1 MLIKHVAH
9 AKSWTTIRMWLPHTE
24 FFLYAL
30 KKTPKSDNLYLCRVY
45 LPLQHGSII
54 IHHLSWSPSRSKS
67 TATAANMAILNNT
80 IPYFVTSYWT
90 LYCNYGLYIEVTFSY
105 MVVQRIEGYSCH
117 DGSSFIMRH
126 EGHQK
131 ISVGCRGA
139 ENLLIPLIVLKFL
152 NFFVPEYKNTSLKK
166 NLYFFSIVF
175 FFLFKN

>member
-1 MLIKHVAH
+1 
-9 AKSWTTIRMWLPHTE
+9 
-24 FFLYAL
+24 
-30 KKTPKSDNLYLCRVY
+30 
-45 LPLQHGSII
+45 
-54 IHHLSWSPSRSKS
+54 
-67 TATAANMAILNNT
+67 
-80 IPYFVTSYWT
+80 
-90 LYCNYGLYIEVTFSY
+90 